1 MWTHGDVS
9 TTVDQ
14 KRRFMAAVRSGHHMF
29 AEIARLSGLS
39 MRETLDVFAEG
50 VRAGKLCIADDMPG
64 FRHVAEVA
72 Q

>member
-1 MWTHGDVS
+1 MS
-9 TTVDQ
+9 ATVDQ

-50 VRAGKLCIADDMPG
+50 VKAGKLCIADDMPG
-64 FRHVAEVA
+64 FRHIKEVA

>member
-64 FRHVAEVA
+64 FRHVAEVR
-72 Q
+72 

>member
-1 MWTHGDVS
+1 MS
-9 TTVDQ
+9 ATVDQ

-29 AEIARLSGLS
+29 AEIARLSDLS

-50 VRAGKLCIADDMPG
+50 VKAGKICIADDMPG

-72 Q
+72 R

>member
-1 MWTHGDVS
+1 MS
-9 TTVDQ
+9 ATVDQ

-50 VRAGKLCIADDMPG
+50 VKAGKLCIADDMPG
-64 FRHVAEVA
+64 FRHIKEVA
-72 Q
+72 R

>member
-39 MRETLDVFAEG
+39 MRETLDVWAEG
-50 VRAGKLCIADDMPG
+50 FAAGNLRIGDDVPG
-64 FRHVAEVA
+64 FRHVAEVR
-72 Q
+72 

>member
-1 MWTHGDVS
+1 MS
-9 TTVDQ
+9 ATVDK

-72 Q
+72 

>member
-9 TTVDQ
+9 ATVDQ

-72 Q
+72 